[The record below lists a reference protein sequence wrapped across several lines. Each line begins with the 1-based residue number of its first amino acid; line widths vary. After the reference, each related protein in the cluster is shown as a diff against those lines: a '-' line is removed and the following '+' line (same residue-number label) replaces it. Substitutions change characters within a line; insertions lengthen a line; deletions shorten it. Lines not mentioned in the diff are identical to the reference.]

1 MKTETTA
8 VPLTLI
14 GGFLGS
20 GKTSLLN
27 HIINNTRGKRFAVL
41 VNDFGEINIDAKLV
55 VSVEGETI
63 SLSNGC
69 VCCMIRDDLLK
80 EVLRLVERD
89 ILPEHIVIETSGVA
103 KPVSVAETFINPGVQ
118 QLVDVQNMITLL
130 DADLVIDTEAD
141 YTDLAYSQI
150 AVADLVVINKTD
162 LVSPEKLEAVR
173 QKVEAIVPR
182 ARILETSFGEVPL
195 DLIFDDQMSWAME
208 SIEERNKI
216 LTRHNEQHNDE
227 EFAQTLPVATQHNK
241 EFANWTFRS
250 DEEWSFNAIQRA
262 VESLPQ
268 GIFRAKGM
276 VRLDLE
282 TGEYGVLQ
290 VTGRRGWLK
299 LVEPESEEDEPV
311 NTELVFI
318 GKPDST
324 SNDDIKDHFELAW
337 QAAKNQGTQ
346 EGRVSDLRAFTVQ
359 FV

>member
-1 MKTETTA
+1 MSNSNSNISPIPVTI
-8 VPLTLI
+8 I

-69 VCCMIRDDLLK
+69 VCCVIRDDLLK
-80 EVLRLVERD
+80 EVIRLLDRD
-89 ILPEHIVIETSGVA
+89 PLPEHIVIESSGVA
-103 KPVSVAETFINPGVQ
+103 RPLSVAETFFNPSVQ
-118 QLVDVQNMITLL
+118 RLVEVQNMIALL
-130 DADLVIDTEAD
+130 DADLVIDDQAD

-162 LVSPEKLEAVR
+162 LASPRQIEDVR

-182 ARILETSFGEVPL
+182 ARILETTFGEVPL
-195 DLIFDDQMSWAME
+195 DLIFDDQMSKALAGLR
-208 SIEERNKI
+208 ERNNL
-216 LTRHNEQHNDE
+216 LTPYSAPPTNG
-227 EFAQTLPVATQHNK
+227 EFAT
-241 EFANWTFRS
+241 WTFRS
-250 DEEWSFNAIQRA
+250 QAEWSFNALQRA
-262 VESLPQ
+262 VEHLPK
-268 GIFRAKGM
+268 GIYRAKGM

-282 TGEYGVLQ
+282 TDDYGILQ

-299 LVEPESEEDEPV
+299 LVEPESDEDEV
-311 NTELVFI
+311 VTTELVFI

-324 SNDDIKDHFELAW
+324 SNDDLKLHFEQAW
-337 QAAKNQGTQ
+337 QAANAQGE
-346 EGRVSDLRAFTVQ
+346 EGYTVTDLRAFNVI
-359 FV
+359 FA